1 VFQTWKPAIAEVAT
15 CRNVHAKLGGLGMGY
30 LTGFGWE
37 KRPKPPTSDELL
49 AVNRRW
55 FEHTIEVFGPDRCMF
70 QSNFPPDKESSSYT
84 VLWNHFKKLT
94 KSFSKSERA
103 AMFHDTAMRVYR
115 LSRLAACHHYSRS
128 KSLLPLA
135 KRLRQVRSS
144 IFSQSTLVVER
155 NS

>member
-1 VFQTWKPAIAEVAT
+1 MGGRIEEVFQAWKPAIAAVAT
-15 CRNVHAKLGGLGMGY
+15 CRNVYAKLGGLGMGY

-55 FEHTIEVFGPDRCMF
+55 FEHTIEVFGTDRCMF
-70 QSNFPPDKESSSYT
+70 QSNFPPDKGSSSYT

-115 LSRLAACHHYSRS
+115 LAR
-128 KSLLPLA
+128 
-135 KRLRQVRSS
+135 V
-144 IFSQSTLVVER
+144 
-155 NS
+155 